1 MRQQFT
7 VGDLFHGAASSVDSI
22 TVYNEFYS
30 IRTAPLAL
38 NTVFDKAR
46 SKTRVN
52 IGSPFQRWRELKE
65 CQDVTPDAS
74 GAACDRTPRLLCFFS
89 IVE

>member
-7 VGDLFHGAASSVDSI
+7 AGDLYHGAASSVDSI

-30 IRTAPLAL
+30 IRTAPLVL

-52 IGSPFQRWRELKE
+52 IGSAFQRWRELKE
-65 CQDVTPDAS
+65 CQDVTLDAS
-74 GAACDRTPRLLCFFS
+74 GTACDRTPRSLCFFS